1 MEPEPT
7 AERSHNKRPKEMYV
21 WFVMK
26 KEMNGFVFILN
37 TTRQGK
43 DVHFSSYT
51 SHSIPGIRK
60 RFLMLNERSE
70 M

>member
-43 DVHFSSYT
+43 DVHSCSFLVT
-51 SHSIPGIRK
+51 LPGLVDSRAT
-60 RFLMLNERSE
+60 R
-70 M
+70 

>member
-51 SHSIPGIRK
+51 SHSIPH
-60 RFLMLNERSE
+60 F
-70 M
+70 